1 MQHWSLH
8 RLGYRWLLPL
18 LTLLVSG
25 CATVQAPQ
33 GNQVKIA
40 PNTVVTLPTPCA
52 IGLFT
57 HRQSVDHRNMATNKP
72 SITGAITSYST
83 SISTGGVFIM
93 GLTDPQLRLYPSAY
107 NHLCDVRLRFNITR
121 T

>member
-25 CATVQAPQ
+25 CATMQAPQ

-40 PNTVVTLPTPCA
+40 PNTVVTLPTPA
-52 IGLFT
+52 QLGYSLTASQLIT
-57 HRQSVDHRNMATNKP
+57 ATWQQT
-72 SITGAITSYST
+72 SHQLGAITSYST

-107 NHLCDVRLRFNITR
+107 NHLCDARLRFNITR